1 LQCTHCVYVLI
12 DAPPGATAS
21 VEVLED
27 VALEDATEDVEAT
40 QLKSSQKTNAI
51 SNRSIELWKTFK
63 NWIDE
68 VENATLKIEKT
79 VFHLRLGRKR
89 RGPICE
95 AFSEVVDL
103 KDATA
108 AIERARAEFFTPRG
122 NLKGNVPAELGSI
135 VESVFDSRHSELLR
149 NIVARFRLSF
159 GTKHA
164 YEELLDRLKTKLI
177 DDDVVEDVL
186 LRALGWVK
194 KELDN
199 AVERGEPPMIA
210 VDEFRTEIS
219 AFRDRLKGRNYLPSL
234 AGPPSLEQIELHKLR
249 VFVRQ
254 LNLISASTDQILSGI
269 TDFLSATTN
278 RVEYARRGY
287 VHSDSFLEFEDALQS
302 LWQNHRDEI
311 ELEQSEDEITR
322 GRRLASHCLRASV
335 RLQGIDVPAAF
346 VRGCF
351 HSLAD
356 RPSIGW
362 HPRYESLLAQPEVNR
377 DNP

>member
-27 VALEDATEDVEAT
+27 VALEDANEDVEVS
-40 QLKSSQKTNAI
+40 QLKSSLKTNVI

-68 VENATLKIEKT
+68 VENDALKIEKT
-79 VFHLRLGRKR
+79 IFHLRLGRKR
-89 RGPICE
+89 RGSICE
-95 AFSEVVDL
+95 AFAEVVDL
-103 KDATA
+103 KGATA
-108 AIERARAEFFTPRG
+108 AIEKARAEFFTAKG
-122 NLKGNVPAELGSI
+122 NLKGNVTGELRSI
-135 VESVFDSRHSELLR
+135 IESVFDPRHSELLR
-149 NIVARFRLSF
+149 NIVARFLLSF
-159 GTKHA
+159 GTQHA
-164 YEELLDRLKTKLI
+164 YEELLDRLRTKFI

-210 VDEFRTEIS
+210 VDEFRTEIN

-254 LNLISASTDQILSGI
+254 LHLISAATDQILSGI

-377 DNP
+377 DNS